1 MTASSNLEIPNTSLL
16 NSPHGGELKW
26 LYLPPDAAEA
36 ARLDSANLPGW
47 TLSARQLCDLELL
60 LNGAFSPLQGFM
72 VRTDYESVVLESR
85 LDDGTLWPIPVV
97 LDVAEDFAAGLERG
111 QRIALR
117 DSQGV
122 PLAILD
128 IEDIYTPDRHAEA
141 LEVYGSVDRSHPG
154 VAAVYSAHPVYL
166 GGRVH
171 GIQAPQHHDFP
182 ELRLDPH
189 ALRRSFERDGWDAV
203 VAFQTRNPMHRA
215 HRELTLRAA
224 ERTGARVLLHPVVGV
239 TKPGDIDHYTRVRCY
254 QALLSHYPAG
264 SARLALLPLAMRM
277 AGPREALW
285 HAIIRK
291 NHGASHF
298 IVGRDHA
305 GPGVDAKGKPFYEPY
320 AAQELLVRH
329 QQELEIRI
337 VPFPAVVYAANRDA
351 HVPLN
356 EVRPEDEVLDLSGT
370 ELRRRLHAGEP
381 IPAWFTY
388 PEVAAILQERHP
400 ARAQPGV
407 TVFFTGLS
415 GSGKSTIAQAL
426 IARLHERSSRSITLL
441 DGDEVRR
448 NLSKGLGFSR
458 EDRDAN
464 VLRIAWVAAEVARHG
479 GIAICA
485 PIAPY
490 AGTRAQAR
498 ALTEAAGGVFVEV
511 HVSTTLDVC
520 EARDRKGLY
529 AQARAGKIAQFTG
542 ISDPYEAP
550 QQPELRLDGGGDTP
564 RELAGVILDLLRTRG
579 VLVGTGDSADA
590 SGTGLQSAA

>member
-1 MTASSNLEIPNTSLL
+1 MTATNPVESQITTL
-16 NSPHGGELKW
+16 NPPHGGELKW
-26 LYLPPDAAEA
+26 LYLSPEAADA
-36 ARLDSANLPGW
+36 ARLASASLPGW
-47 TLSARQLCDLELL
+47 TLTARQLCDLELL

-72 VRTDYESVVLESR
+72 VRTDYESVLLESR
-85 LDDGTLWPIPVV
+85 LDDGTLWPIPIV
-97 LDVAEDFAAGLERG
+97 LDVSEEFASGLERG
-111 QRIALR
+111 QHIALR

-128 IEDIYTPDRHAEA
+128 VEDIYTPDRHAEA
-141 LEVYGSVDRSHPG
+141 HEVYGSVDRDHPG
-154 VAAVYSAHPVYL
+154 VAAVHAANPVYL
-166 GGRVH
+166 GGRIR
-171 GIQAPQHHDFP
+171 GIQSPQHHDFP

-189 ALRRSFERDGWDAV
+189 ALRRSFIRDGWDNV

-239 TKPGDIDHYTRVRCY
+239 TKPGDVDHYTRVRCY
-254 QALLSHYPAG
+254 QALLRHYPEAT
-264 SARLALLPLAMRM
+264 ARLALLPLAMRM

-291 NHGASHF
+291 NYGASHF

-305 GPGVDAKGKPFYEPY
+305 GPGNDAKGRPFYEPY

-329 QQELEIRI
+329 QQELGIRI

-351 HVPLN
+351 HIPLN
-356 EVRPEDEVLDLSGT
+356 EVRPEDQVLDLSGT

-381 IPAWFTY
+381 IPEWFTY
-388 PEVAAILQERHP
+388 PEVAHILRERHP
-400 ARAQPGV
+400 AQSRPGV

-426 IARLHERSSRSITLL
+426 IARLHEQSSRQVTLL

-448 NLSKGLGFSR
+448 SLSKGLGFSR

-490 AGTRAQAR
+490 AQTRAEAR
-498 ALTEAAGGVFVEV
+498 ALTEAAGGIFVEV
-511 HVSTTLDVC
+511 HVSTVLEVC

-542 ISDPYEAP
+542 ISDPYEEP
-550 QQPELRLDGGGDTP
+550 QQPELRLDGGAGTP
-564 RELAGVILDLLRTRG
+564 RELAGAILDLLLARE
-579 VLVGTGDSADA
+579 VLAPVNDPADA
-590 SGTGLQSAA
+590 SRTGLPSAA